1 MSGPVKR
8 EYRKRVSRPRKHH
21 SEAARKEAKREAAR
35 KYYKKHREEILRKAR
50 ARRGSTGVRRHRSVK
65 IENLDIMKMHR
76 RRTPRSNVGKHHRNL
91 GTRHMH
97 SFGNPYAN
105 VY

>member
-21 SEAARKEAKREAAR
+21 SEAERKEAKRLAAR
-35 KYYKKHREEILRKAR
+35 KYYAKHREEILRKAR
-50 ARRGSTGVRRHRSVK
+50 ARRGSTGVRRRSMK
-65 IENLDIMKMHR
+65 IQNLNIMKLNR
-76 RRTPRSNVGKHHRNL
+76 KRAPRSNKGAHHRNL

-97 SFGNPYAN
+97 AFGNPYEN

>member
-21 SEAARKEAKREAAR
+21 SEAERKEAKREAAR

-50 ARRGSTGVRRHRSVK
+50 ARRGSTGVRRHRSMK
-65 IENLDIMKMHR
+65 IHNLDIQKLNR
-76 RRTPRSNVGKHHRNL
+76 KRAPRSNRGRAHRNL

-97 SFGNPYAN
+97 AFGNPYAN